1 MIPLRDDNPSSMVP
15 FVTYGIIAVC
25 VITFLWQVGLGA
37 GEGQRAVYALGVI
50 PAVLFDHAELS
61 PQIAMVPPL
70 ATVFT
75 SMFLHGGWMHL
86 IGNMLFLW
94 IFGDNVEDSMGHV
107 RYVIF
112 YLLCGVAAVLAQAL
126 PDTTS
131 QIPMIG
137 ASGAISGVLGA
148 YLLLFPHARVLV
160 MVPLGFIMHMVHLPA
175 GLVLGLWVV
184 IQLVQS
190 ALAPPGAAGVA
201 FAAHVGGFVA
211 GMALIPLFKRRGV
224 RLLRPARHH
233 PPVGTFRR

>member
-1 MIPLRDDNPSSMVP
+1 MIPLRDDNPSSIVP
-15 FVTYGIIAVC
+15 FVTYALIVIC
-25 VITFLWQVGLGA
+25 VIAFLWQVGLGQR
-37 GEGQRAVYALGVI
+37 EGQLAVYALGVI
-50 PAVLFDHAELS
+50 PAVLFGHADLPPEIS
-61 PQIAMVPPL
+61 MVPPL
-70 ATVFT
+70 VTVFT

-107 RYVIF
+107 RYPIF
-112 YLLCGVAAVLAQAL
+112 YLLCGIAAVLAQAL
-126 PDTTS
+126 PDTSS

-160 MVPLGFIMHMVHLPA
+160 MVPLGFIMHMVQLPA
-175 GLVLGLWVV
+175 GIVLGLWVV
-184 IQLVQS
+184 IQLVSS
-190 ALAPPGAAGVA
+190 ALAPPGSAGVA

-224 RLLRPARHH
+224 RLFHPARRG
-233 PPVGTFRR
+233 PPERFLRR